1 MLVTVCRL
9 CLGGFTSTYQ
19 RSQHTTVSTR
29 PVYTR
34 HACAHD
40 TEKAV
45 KPSELGRV
53 DVGNA
58 GRKAH
63 FLSGVGWS
71 GVCGSAASLAF
82 ATNN

>member
-9 CLGGFTSTYQ
+9 SLGGFFSTYQ
-19 RSQHTTVSTR
+19 RSQPTTVSTW
-29 PVYTR
+29 PVYTW

-58 GRKAH
+58 GRKAR

-71 GVCGSAASLAF
+71 RVCGSAASLAF